1 MRTWMRRFARLS
13 LSFSKKLD
21 NLKAAVN
28 LHVAYYNF
36 CRRHGSLSVT
46 PAMAAG
52 VTNRL
57 WSLED
62 LLRTG

>member
-1 MRTWMRRFARLS
+1 MRRFARLS

-36 CRRHGSLSVT
+36 CRRHSAHRLT
-46 PAMAAG
+46 PAMKAG

-62 LLRTG
+62 LLQMG